1 MNWETSIQDF
11 RSFLRIEKNLSHNS
25 IDAYL
30 SDIGKLKSFV
40 EDIRPQPDLVLR
52 SDIQDFVAGLNELGI
67 EARSQ
72 ARILSGIRAFY
83 KYLLLEDKI
92 EEDPAALIDLPKLP
106 KKLPVVLGID
116 EIDLMI
122 ETIDMS
128 RPEAYRLK
136 AIIEV
141 LYSCG
146 LRVSELCTMKISGI
160 YPKEMFIRVKGKGSK
175 ERLIPLSQTALD
187 RLSDYYKYYRN
198 HIDIQKG
205 YEDFVFINKRG
216 KNLSRVSIFTWIK
229 ELAGLAGITK
239 EISPHTFRHSFA
251 SHLVDGGADLR
262 AVQAMLGHESITTT
276 EIYTHLDREY
286 LYHTIVEYHP
296 RSVKNMK
303 K

>member
-1 MNWETSIQDF
+1 MSWETSIHDF
-11 RSFLRIEKNLSHNS
+11 RSFLRIEKNLSRNS
-25 IDAYL
+25 IEAYL
-30 SDIGKLKSFV
+30 SDIGKLRSFV
-40 EDIRPQPDLVLR
+40 EVIRPQPDQVLQ

-67 EARSQ
+67 EAKSQ

-92 EEDPAALIDLPKLP
+92 EVDPAALIDLPKLP
-106 KKLPVVLGID
+106 MKLPVVLGID

-160 YPKEMFIRVKGKGSK
+160 YQKEMFIRVEGKGSK

-229 ELAGLAGITK
+229 ELARLAGITK

-262 AVQAMLGHESITTT
+262 AVQAMLGHESIITT

-296 RSVKNMK
+296 RSAKNMK